1 MTTPATKA
9 APKPSKAAK
18 AATKAKATS
27 AQTSANGKATTKEA
41 APRKQAAPKPVK
53 HCLEGCGGQTKG
65 GDFLIGHDAKLKSL
79 LQKAHVA
86 GDTKI
91 DLGGKDASRY
101 HGMSP
106 MDVAKE
112 RGWTGFL
119 DKAKATAEAKANRPK
134 RTPKAKGGPIEQ
146 GVTVQFTY
154 RGAKRTGTV
163 TEVTGERAKVEFSVE
178 EGKTETRA
186 FGKESLTRTA

>member
-1 MTTPATKA
+1 MTTPATKT
-9 APKPSKAAK
+9 APKPSRAAKSAAK
-18 AATKAKATS
+18 AES
-27 AQTSANGKATTKEA
+27 ASANGKAEA
-41 APRKQAAPKPVK
+41 KPRKQAAPKPIK
-53 HCLEGCGGQTKG
+53 HCLDGCGGQTKG

-86 GDTKI
+86 GVAKI

-112 RGWTGFL
+112 RNWTTFL
-119 DKAKATAEAKANRPK
+119 DKAKATAEAKANKPK
-134 RTPKAKGGPIEQ
+134 RQPKAKGGPIEV
-146 GVTVQFTY
+146 GASVQFSY

-163 TEVTGERAKVEFSVE
+163 TEVTGERAKVEFSIE